1 MTRSELTNKT
11 LSLAIEAPPAE
22 GHGPEEGGHRGFNR
36 RRSHWRSRGTIP
48 AGRKWSTAVEFCEA
62 AAKEIDSTLLTGPT
76 LPESIHRR
84 FPAAAMY
91 PTPPVLRR
99 ARRNTGDRSPF
110 NPVIVFRGPTR
121 TPEPASNGGFELYY
135 DDETGSGLRPLPES
149 MSEFLLGSGFDRFLD
164 QLSQIEANGL
174 GRIDNNPP
182 ASKAAIESMPT
193 IEFQE
198 KHIHNDPHCAVCK
211 EAFELGTEAKEMP
224 CKHLYHSN
232 CIQPWLAL
240 RNSCPVC
247 RHELPS
253 DNQDSV
259 QLNEEEA
266 VGLTIWRLPGGG
278 FAVGR
283 FSSVERELPVV
294 FTEMDGGFNSNSN
307 GAHRRI
313 SLASRG
319 DNGTRQRG
327 PLRRVLNS
335 LFSCFGG
342 GGSAIGSHL
351 RSSTDGG
358 SSWRQRAWRFDVN
371 SRRHLTTMLVVDD
384 KRGIFPDTDG
394 NNGGFISD
402 YGSWVVVMVA
412 IVLTTTWQ

>member
-1 MTRSELTNKT
+1 MSIHRVSSSSSSSYWCYRCNRFVTVLTHSRDSFLICPNCN
-11 LSLAIEAPPAE
+11 
-22 GHGPEEGGHRGFNR
+22 GGF
-36 RRSHWRSRGTIP
+36 
-48 AGRKWSTAVEFCEA
+48 VE
-62 AAKEIDSTLLTGPT
+62 EIDRTLLTGPT

-110 NPVIVFRGPTR
+110 NPVIVFRGPTS

-232 CIQPWLAL
+232 CILPWLAL

-283 FSSVERELPVV
+283 FSGVERELPVV
-294 FTEMDGGFNSNSN
+294 FTEMDGGFNSNGN
-307 GAHRRI
+307 GAHRWI

-319 DNGTRQRG
+319 DNGARQRG

-371 SRRHLTTMLVVDD
+371 SR
-384 KRGIFPDTDG
+384 
-394 NNGGFISD
+394 
-402 YGSWVVVMVA
+402 
-412 IVLTTTWQ
+412 VLRRFS